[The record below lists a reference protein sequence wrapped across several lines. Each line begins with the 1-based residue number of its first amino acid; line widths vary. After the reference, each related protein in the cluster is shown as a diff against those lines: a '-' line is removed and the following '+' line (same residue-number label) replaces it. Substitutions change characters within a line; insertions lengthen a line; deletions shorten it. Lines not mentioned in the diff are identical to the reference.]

1 MNQLDFEI
9 RRSFIDNAKR
19 KLILNENYFE
29 FENKDH
35 IGNEFTRFEA
45 KDIVAFRYGINWI
58 EYILNFGRE
67 YIIEVQNRNGKILKV
82 SFSSY
87 FGINLKEKTQNYAKV
102 VDSLW
107 DFYFEKIILEFLE
120 KFKTGNSIIIGEV
133 KIENS
138 GIIIRPDNGI
148 SRKETFI
155 EWNKVKTRRYRTY
168 YSIFSTEN
176 PAKINRG
183 YSFKSDW
190 NTAVLYSVIEQILK
204 EKSTANN

>member
-1 MNQLDFEI
+1 MRQLDFEI
-9 RRSFIDNAKR
+9 KRSFFDNAKR
-19 KLILNENYFE
+19 KLILNENYLE
-29 FENKDH
+29 FQNKDRVH
-35 IGNEFTRFEA
+35 DEFTRFET
-45 KDIVAFRYGINWI
+45 KDIVALRYGINWI

-67 YIIEVQNRNGKILKV
+67 YVIEVQNRSGKTLKV

-87 FGINLKEKTQNYAKV
+87 FGINLKEKTQNYARV

-120 KFKTGNSIIIGEV
+120 KFKAENSIVIGEV

-148 SRKETFI
+148 SRKDTFI
-155 EWNKVKTRRYRTY
+155 EWNKVGTRRYRTY
-168 YSIFSTEN
+168 YSIFSVEN

-190 NTAVLYSVIEQILK
+190 NTSVLYSVVEQILK
-204 EKSTANN
+204 ENNSK